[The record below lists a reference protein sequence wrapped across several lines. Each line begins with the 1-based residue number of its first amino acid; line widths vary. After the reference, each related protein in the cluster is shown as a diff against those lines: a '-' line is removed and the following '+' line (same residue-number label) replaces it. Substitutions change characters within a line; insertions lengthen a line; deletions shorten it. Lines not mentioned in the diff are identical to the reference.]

1 MRRDAIFYQIFQRY
15 PDLIF
20 ELIDRPLT
28 PHQGYRFD
36 SVEVKET
43 SFRVDGVFLPPA
55 DANPKRVIFAEVQF
69 QKDETLYHRFFTE
82 SLIYLYRNQGSYDDW
97 YGVILFASRSLEPSD
112 RQIHRS
118 LLESDQVQRIYLDEL
133 SNLEQQPLGVS
144 LIQLTTAPEATA
156 PEQARALIQRSQT
169 ESLGNLAPGDIIE
182 LVATILFYKFSN
194 LSREEVSTMLGLDK
208 SLKETR
214 VYRDLEAEAEA
225 KFEAR
230 IVKAVQWLAEKGLP
244 NEEIAE
250 ALDLSV
256 ERVQEIV
263 QQAKNSD

>member
-20 ELIDRPLT
+20 ELIDHPLT

-43 SFRVDGVFLPPA
+43 SFRVDGIFLPPA
-55 DANPKRVIFAEVQF
+55 DAKPRRVIFAEVQF

-97 YGVILFASRSLEPSD
+97 YGVILLASRSLEPND

-118 LLESDQVQRIYLDEL
+118 ILESDHVQRIYLDEL
-133 SNLEQQPLGVS
+133 GNLEQQPLGVS

-169 ESLGNLAPGDIIE
+169 ESFGNLSSGDIIE

-194 LSREEVSTMLGLDK
+194 LSREEVSNMLGLDK
-208 SLKETR
+208 SFKETR

-225 KFEAR
+225 KILRAAQR
-230 IVKAVQWLAEKGLP
+230 LAGRGMTS
-244 NEEIAE
+244 EEIAE
-250 ALDLSV
+250 VLDLSL
-256 ERVQEIV
+256 EQVQEAV
-263 QQAKNSD
+263 RQAKNSD